1 MFYGYFQIKIR
12 NIMCLVINHLEPKI
26 ADKDIICYKLVKR
39 TKIKGIYK
47 SSFQRF
53 EYIIRQLY
61 TNNLD
66 IRFVDKII
74 KNLDTTRSGLCLYI
88 IEEGMFHS
96 YASHLYPVILSPLPN
111 GALLKCIIPKGAY
124 YFEGY
129 FDDSPSYAS
138 SQIKILEEI

>member
-1 MFYGYFQIKIR
+1 
-12 NIMCLVINHLEPKI
+12 MCLITNNPIPKI
-26 ADKDIICYKLVKR
+26 ADEDIVCYKLVKR

-53 EYIIRQLY
+53 EYVIRQLY
-61 TNNLD
+61 TNN
-66 IRFVDKII
+66 IKIEFSYKLI
-74 KNLDTTRSGLCLYI
+74 KPETIFGFF

-96 YASHLYPVILSPLPN
+96 YASHLYPVILSPLPC

-129 FDDSPSYAS
+129 FDESPSYAS

>member
-1 MFYGYFQIKIR
+1 
-12 NIMCLVINHLEPKI
+12 MCLFINDLVPKI
-26 ADKDIICYKLVKR
+26 ADKDIICYKLVER
-39 TKIKGIYK
+39 TKIKGVYK
-47 SSFQRF
+47 SSFIGF

-61 TNNLD
+61 TNN
-66 IRFVDKII
+66 IKIEFNYKFI
-74 KNLDTTRSGLCLYI
+74 KDRALFGCF

-96 YASHLYPVILSPLPN
+96 YASYLYPVILSPLPH

>member
-1 MFYGYFQIKIR
+1 
-12 NIMCLVINHLEPKI
+12 MCLRLDYSEPKI
-26 ADKDIICYKLVKR
+26 ADKDIVCYKLVER

-47 SSFQRF
+47 SSFQKF
-53 EYIIRQLY
+53 EYVIRQLY
-61 TNNLD
+61 TNNLN

-74 KNLDTTRSGLCLYI
+74 KNLSPAYTSLCMYI
-88 IEEGMFHS
+88 IEEDMFHS
-96 YASHLYPVILSPLPN
+96 YASHLYPVILSPLPC
-111 GALLKCIIPKGAY
+111 GALLECIIPKGAY

>member
-39 TKIKGIYK
+39 TKIKGVYK
-47 SSFQRF
+47 SSFQGF
-53 EYIIRQLY
+53 EYVIRQLY

-66 IRFVDKII
+66 IRFANKSI
-74 KNLDTTRSGLCLYI
+74 KRSFYKCFYI

-96 YASHLYPVILSPLPN
+96 YASNLYPILSPLPWC
-111 GALLKCIIPKGAY
+111 ALLKCIIPKGAY

-129 FDDSPSYAS
+129 FDDCPSYAS
-138 SQIKILEEI
+138 SQIKILEEL

>member
-1 MFYGYFQIKIR
+1 
-12 NIMCLVINHLEPKI
+12 MCLVTTQLEPKI
-26 ADKDIICYKLVKR
+26 ADKDIVCYKLVKR

-53 EYIIRQLY
+53 EYVIRQLY
-61 TNNLD
+61 TNN
-66 IRFVDKII
+66 IKIEFSYKFI
-74 KNLDTTRSGLCLYI
+74 KDRPLFGYF
-88 IEEGMFHS
+88 IEKGMFHS

-111 GALLKCIIPKGAY
+111 CALLKCIIPKGAY

>member
-1 MFYGYFQIKIR
+1 
-12 NIMCLVINHLEPKI
+12 MCLFTYFLKPKI

-47 SSFQRF
+47 SSFQGF

-66 IRFVDKII
+66 IRFANKSI
-74 KNLDTTRSGLCLYI
+74 KRSFYKRFYI
-88 IEEGMFHS
+88 IEKGMFHS
-96 YASHLYPVILSPLPN
+96 YASNLYPILSPLPWC
-111 GALLKCIIPKGAY
+111 ALLKCIIPKGAY

>member
-1 MFYGYFQIKIR
+1 
-12 NIMCLVINHLEPKI
+12 MCLVTIQLEPKI
-26 ADKDIICYKLVKR
+26 ADKDIVCYKLVKR

-47 SSFQRF
+47 SSFQGF

-66 IRFVDKII
+66 IRFANKSI
-74 KNLDTTRSGLCLYI
+74 KRSFYKCFYI

-96 YASHLYPVILSPLPN
+96 YASNLYPILSPLPWC
-111 GALLKCIIPKGAY
+111 ALLKCIIPKGAY
-124 YFEGY
+124 YYEGY
-129 FDDSPSYAS
+129 FDNAPSYAS